1 MIKSLHSATVHS
13 RNVSCTEDGWFT
25 LCMKNAF
32 RGCVFVC
39 VCAHAPDLRL
49 CVRFLS
55 QKLFFFVFFV
65 FFLVC
70 FDFFLEFSNVVLSVQ
85 FMSSVLISDVGNKGC
100 CYQPS
105 VALHSGLLASFVG

>member
-32 RGCVFVC
+32 PGCVFVC

-49 CVRFLS
+49 CVRFLL
-55 QKLFFFVFFV
+55 QKLFFFFFS
-65 FFLVC
+65 VC
-70 FDFFLEFSNVVLSVQ
+70 FEFSNVVLSVQ
-85 FMSSVLISDVGNKGC
+85 SMSSVLIFDVGNKGC

>member
-1 MIKSLHSATVHS
+1 MTKSLHSATVHS
-13 RNVSCTEDGWFT
+13 RNVSSTEDGWFI

-32 RGCVFVC
+32 RGCLFVC
-39 VCAHAPDLRL
+39 VCAHAPDVRL

-55 QKLFFFVFFV
+55 QKLFFFL

-70 FDFFLEFSNVVLSVQ
+70 FGFFLEFSNVVLSVQ
-85 FMSSVLISDVGNKGC
+85 FMSSVLIFDVGNKGC

-105 VALHSGLLASFVG
+105 VALHSGLIASFVG